1 MKKAIKFISCFLA
14 IVLTVTMFSVSLSA
28 YAEGNN
34 VIGDYEFTVVDNPY
48 AEIEWNNGTLHAF
61 KASTHA
67 HTVRSDADIELN
79 DTIWYHYMTGYEV
92 FCLTDHGTVNGV
104 DIEHNGVVTGATGAN
119 ASSCGWTEDQTRC
132 TLYGYQSFVHG
143 NVDEISSTD
152 YYNIIYGQQVGT
164 YGDRPQNLV
173 ETNRGMFNLP
183 LGNEANAMSSNKC
196 HVNTYNVSFAHGA
209 TRTPSWPES
218 TVQESYD
225 KGAYSRINHIG
236 EWTDGNGDPSVYD
249 AAWISDFVSIFETY
263 CPNRPSYTETDSK
276 WNHTN
281 VTGQQVK
288 RGVIGIE
295 LVNTSD
301 NRTRNDRYYV
311 YDESLKFL
319 APQGINVYGFC
330 EDDSHEESDINKNA
344 QFFLVND
351 GTAWSEEDKAF
362 YSAEYPNEN
371 EPWYGYTGDITKSM
385 TNGQFYAS
393 SVNSKNSY
401 ELGDG
406 FTAVGDYPSINYFNF
421 DEETDQISL
430 NINNTEKV
438 RIVADGVILDTITF
452 NQSENYETAVFDL
465 NAYEDKINSYVRIYM
480 TGKGGITY
488 LQPILLSKSESKI
501 STVEFNTPSIDTKVN
516 VYDATGA
523 LMSAASGDVYVLAAG
538 DYTYIASRPGY
549 ITTDPIPFTVSQADI
564 DNAERRIID
573 VVLEKNSDITF
584 TTFYV
589 PETIYLNPTD
599 LKTFQYYVDRENLV
613 DGALNSDI
621 STTGNVYFY
630 REGATNTTMS
640 YQVIEGSSLGSLDYT
655 VETLE
660 TNEISATITA
670 GSLTSALTS
679 GGRAIL
685 EWTAKYTVNGEE
697 FTSTTYS
704 CIYAPLTGTGS
715 VAAAGGFA
723 QTKKAAGW
731 LHSTMDIT
739 GTVWLSGVHSVSGGS
754 AAYKFAPY
762 GGEAITTASDIGNI
776 TVAGSGMSTASDNSS
791 GGSVDVYPSG
801 SSANLT
807 IDTSRYSNFNQ
818 IPGLSVGLDMNAAN
832 SCDSTDDSTI
842 QYVNFG
848 SVQLYSLSGV
858 AANSLSGQRLFVS
871 DNTDASKDIDL
882 AIDPSVASVSVVGQV
897 YGYKSSRHDRVAG
910 TITLN
915 LSYVDKSPLR
925 QQYENAIKNSY
936 QSDWFES
943 TEEYTSY
950 SEALKQSAIVLGNPT
965 ATASE
970 VNSAT
975 QAVSDALSNVNLK
988 TGTVTVNHITT
999 DGSTLKTETSEYTI
1013 SDSVVLS
1020 FVDIDGY
1027 DYYNSWECVVNGAV
1041 VKAGTDSLG
1050 SIMTTTDTCTFN
1062 FYYISNKYSV
1072 TFNAWYEEYT
1082 PVGGT
1087 GDTATLN
1094 KDYTLPTNAPEISGY
1109 TFTGWYFDLTEG
1121 VYTPGEV
1128 INWSI
1133 ADNGTFN
1140 AIYESNTYTAT
1151 VDLDGG
1157 TNFNI
1162 TSFECKY
1169 GDYFDI
1175 PMDIPTKEG
1184 FAFAGWLATSQ
1195 SGVDLGVHVPGGRFT
1210 WDVAEDILFKATWT
1224 VSKFTVSFETNG
1236 GEISTDSVEVAY
1248 GGKYGTLPTPTREG
1262 YNFSGWYL
1270 DEKFRTP
1277 VTEDTIMQTAQDHTI
1292 YAKWTIGEYK
1302 ITYYL
1307 NGEEYTTEYYNYG
1320 EEVTALE
1327 PLYQTGYT
1335 FSGWSE
1341 IPSIMPAKDITVTAT
1356 LTINDYTVTYIIDG
1370 EEYQVD
1376 TYNYGDDIVPAEVPE
1391 ITGYTFSG
1399 WSGLLDTMPANNIT
1413 VNGSYQLNEH
1423 TIYYYVDG
1431 VLYNQVKCSY
1441 GSAVVA
1447 IAEPTKTGY
1456 TFSGWQNV
1464 PINMPDEDVTV
1475 YGTFTGNPYTITYY
1489 VDGEEYQKETYAYG
1503 DAITPLEAPVKA
1515 GHTFSGWTAIPST
1528 MPMRNVTVNG
1538 IFTANTY
1545 TYKFVLNGVEQ
1556 TSWQITA
1563 KYGTSITAPVPTC
1576 EDNYK
1581 FDGWTPSVPET
1592 MGAESMTYYG
1602 TTSKAYSVY
1611 TFDVNGATGLT
1622 PEAQKYSVGETV
1634 YLPDDT
1640 LFAKTGYTF
1649 NGWSEDKNANEG
1661 FTSTTVGTEDITMF
1675 AVWSMMSVYIESADN
1690 STTVIDE
1697 INDYIYGIKE
1707 GLSEN
1712 GFETQYVQI
1721 VGVNGSLN
1729 YEKGLDFGTDTKV
1742 YVKDSSDDS
1751 VVATYTIIV
1760 YGDVDGDG
1768 YADGQD
1774 VMLTQMLA
1782 DGILGKDDVSSAV
1795 YEAADCNHDGEIT
1808 AEDVTEIVNSGIRT
1822 FEILQTK

>member
-1 MKKAIKFISCFLA
+1 MKKAIKILSSFLS
-14 IVLTVTMFSVSLSA
+14 IVLIVTMFSISLSA

-34 VIGDYEFTVVDNPY
+34 IIGYYEFTVVDNPY
-48 AEIEWNNGTLHAF
+48 SEVEWDNGTLHAF

-119 ASSCGWTEDQTRC
+119 ASTCGWTEDQTRC

-164 YGDRPQNLV
+164 YGDRPQALV
-173 ETNRGMFNLP
+173 ESGRGMFNVP

-249 AAWISDFVSIFETY
+249 SAWISDFVSIFETY
-263 CPNRPSYTETDSK
+263 CPNRPSYTESDSK

-281 VTGQQVK
+281 ITGQQVK

-351 GTAWSEEDKAF
+351 GTAWSEEDKTF
-362 YSAEYPNEN
+362 YSSEYPNEN

-406 FTAVGDYPSINYFNF
+406 FSAVGDYPSINYFNF

-430 NINNTEKV
+430 NVNNTEKV

-452 NQSENYETAVFDL
+452 NQSESYEEAVFDL

-501 STVEFNTPSIDTKVN
+501 STVEFNTPSTDTKVS

-523 LMSAASGDVYVLAAG
+523 LMSAANGNVYVLPAG

-549 ITTDPIPFTVSQADI
+549 ITSDPIPFTVTQAEI
-564 DNAERRIID
+564 DNAYRRIID

-589 PETIYLNPTD
+589 PETIYLNPAD
-599 LKTFQYYVDRENLV
+599 LKTFQYFVDRDNST
-613 DGALNSDI
+613 DGALNSEI

-630 REGATNTTMS
+630 REGATNTTMD
-640 YQVIEGSSLGSLDYT
+640 YKVIDGSTLGSLDYT

-660 TNEISATITA
+660 NDEISATITA
-670 GSLTSALTS
+670 GSLATALSS
-679 GGRAIL
+679 GGNALL
-685 EWTAKYTVNGEE
+685 EWTATYTVNGEE

-704 CIYAPLTGTGS
+704 YIYAPLSGTGS

-762 GGEAITTASDIGNI
+762 GGEAVTVASDIGNI
-776 TVAGSGMSTASDNSS
+776 TVTGSGMSTASDNSS
-791 GGSVDVYPSG
+791 GGSVDVYPNG
-801 SSANLT
+801 SSAALT
-807 IDTSRYSNFNQ
+807 IDTSRYTNFNQ

-858 AANSLSGQRLFVS
+858 AANTLAGQRLFVS
-871 DNTDASKDIDL
+871 DNTDSTKDIDL
-882 AIDPSVASVSVVGQV
+882 AIDPSVPSISVVGQV

-915 LSYVDKSPLR
+915 LSYVDKTSLR

-936 QSDWFES
+936 QSDWFE
-943 TEEYTSY
+943 TEDAYTDY
-950 SEALKQSAIVLGNPT
+950 SDTLKKTAIALGNPAAT
-965 ATASE
+965 ATE
-970 VNSAT
+970 ITSAA
-975 QAVSDALSNVNLK
+975 QAMADAISNVDLK
-988 TGTVTVNHITT
+988 AGTATINHI
-999 DGSTLKTETSEYTI
+999 DINGNIIATEASEYTI
-1013 SDSVVLS
+1013 SDAVVFS
-1020 FVDIDGY
+1020 STEIDGY
-1027 DYYNSWECVVNGAV
+1027 DYYNSWECVINGSV
-1041 VKAGTDSLG
+1041 VKTGTDSYG
-1050 SIMTTTDTCTFN
+1050 SIMTTTDSCTFN
-1062 FYYISNKYSV
+1062 FYYIPNKYSV
-1072 TFNAWYEEYT
+1072 AFNALDESYL
-1082 PVGGT
+1082 PSGGT
-1087 GDTATLN
+1087 GNTATLN
-1094 KDYTLPTNAPEISGY
+1094 KDYILPTNTPEIEGY
-1109 TFTGWYFDLTEG
+1109 TFTGWYLDLTDG
-1121 VYTPGEV
+1121 VYSPGET
-1128 INWSI
+1128 ILWST
-1133 ADNGTFN
+1133 AENGTFT
-1140 AIYESNTYTAT
+1140 AVFESNTYSAT

-1157 TNFNI
+1157 TDFDVATFN
-1162 TSFECKY
+1162 CKF
-1169 GDYFDI
+1169 GDFFDI

-1184 FAFAGWLATSQ
+1184 FAFAGWQATSQ
-1195 SGVDLGVHVPGGRFT
+1195 SGIDLGIHVPGGRFT
-1210 WDVAEDILFKATWT
+1210 WDVAENVIFKATWT
-1224 VSKFTVSFETNG
+1224 VSIFTVTFDANG
-1236 GEISTDSVEVAY
+1236 GELSSSSVEIAY
-1248 GGKYGTLPTPTREG
+1248 GGKYGTLPAPTREG
-1262 YNFSGWYL
+1262 YIFSGWYL
-1270 DEKFRTP
+1270 DEKLTTA
-1277 VTEDTIMQTAQDHTI
+1277 VTEDTIMQTAEDHTL

-1307 NGEEYTTEYYNYG
+1307 NGEEYATEYYDYG
-1320 EEVTALE
+1320 EKVTALSSI
-1327 PLYQTGYT
+1327 YQPGYT

-1341 IPSIMPAKDITVTAT
+1341 IPTTMPAKDVTVTAT
-1356 LTINDYTVTYIIDG
+1356 LNLTDYTVTYIIDG

-1376 TYNYGDDIVPAEVPE
+1376 TLHYGDTITPPSIPE
-1391 ITGYTFSG
+1391 IYGYTFSG
-1399 WSGLLDTMPANNIT
+1399 WSGLLSTMPAQNIT
-1413 VNGSYQLNEH
+1413 VTGSYEINKH
-1423 TIYYYVDG
+1423 YIYYYVDG
-1431 VLYNQVKCSY
+1431 ALYDKAEYSY
-1441 GSAVVA
+1441 GAAVVA
-1447 IAEPTKTGY
+1447 IAEPTKNGY

-1464 PINMPDEDVTV
+1464 PVNMPDEDVTV
-1475 YGTFTGNPYTITYY
+1475 YGTFTGVPYTITYY
-1489 VDGEEYQKETYAYG
+1489 VDGEEYKQETYAYG
-1503 DAITPLEAPVKA
+1503 DAITPLEPPVKA
-1515 GHTFSGWTAIPST
+1515 GYTFSGWTSIPTT
-1528 MPMRNVTVNG
+1528 MPKRNVTVNG

-1545 TYKFVLNGVEQ
+1545 TYKFVLDGVEQ

-1563 KYGTSITAPVPTC
+1563 KCGSAITAPVPTC
-1576 EDNYK
+1576 EENYK
-1581 FDGWTPSVPET
+1581 FDGWTPSVPDI
-1592 MGAESMTYYG
+1592 MGAESLTFYG

-1611 TFDVNGATGLT
+1611 TFDINGATGT
-1622 PEAQKYSVGETV
+1622 APEAQKYAVEDTV
-1634 YLPDDT
+1634 DLPDDS
-1640 LFAKTGYTF
+1640 LFAKTGYAF
-1649 NGWSEDKNANEG
+1649 NGWSEDKNADEG
-1661 FTSTTVGTEDITMF
+1661 VTTITVGANDITLY
-1675 AVWSMMSVYIESADN
+1675 AVWSMMSIYIESAED

-1697 INDYIYGIKE
+1697 INDLIYGIEE
-1707 GLSEN
+1707 GLTEN
-1712 GFETQYVQI
+1712 EFETQYVEI
-1721 VGVNGSLN
+1721 VGSNGEID
-1729 YEKGLDFGTDTKV
+1729 YETGLGFGTDTKI
-1742 YVKDSSDDS
+1742 YVKNSADNT
-1751 VVATYTIIV
+1751 VVATYTLVV

-1768 YADGQD
+1768 SADGQD
-1774 VMLTQMLA
+1774 VILAQMLA
-1782 DGILGKDDVSSAV
+1782 DGILTEETVSPAI
-1795 YEAADCNHDGEIT
+1795 YEAADCNHDGDIT
-1808 AEDVTEIVNSGIRT
+1808 AEDITEIINSGVRT
-1822 FEILQTK
+1822 FEIIQTK